1 MAALVLRAVI
11 VQLQVNLAISPI
23 SLAVIKLFTVTA
35 VAVVKVATVAIQVQ
49 AEVIPVTEEELA
61 AEEAGINKI
70 MDVSVAVALEDILVL
85 VAKAIA
91 IHHIVADLETAQVVA
106 VVAVVVQHLP
116 LALAV
121 VEEV

>member
-1 MAALVLRAVI
+1 
-11 VQLQVNLAISPI
+11 
-23 SLAVIKLFTVTA
+23 
-35 VAVVKVATVAIQVQ
+35 
-49 AEVIPVTEEELA
+49 
-61 AEEAGINKI
+61 
-70 MDVSVAVALEDILVL
+70 MDVSAAVALEDILVL

-91 IHHIVADLETAQVVA
+91 IHHIVADLETAKAAA